1 MFFEISFLKY
11 FAIFTRKHLR
21 WSLSI
26 FEKFTENSTKKR
38 LRHRC
43 FPVNIAK
50 FLRAAFFIK
59 HLRWLL
65 LQILIAYYDLLQAQY
80 YGVISIG
87 TPPQSLKQYLILA
100 HRIYGYHHQIVH
112 FFMLHVVSS
121 YYLFVFRN
129 HIIKAFSFL
138 TLQQIE
144 RCFQFPSHRSSH
156 PEVFVGKGVPKI

>member
-26 FEKFTENSTKKR
+26 FDKFTENSTKKR

-87 TPPQSLKQYLILA
+87 TPPQSFKVVFDTGSSNLW
-100 HRIYGYHHQIVH
+100 VPSSDCP

-138 TLQQIE
+138 TLQ
-144 RCFQFPSHRSSH
+144 
-156 PEVFVGKGVPKI
+156 

>member
-26 FEKFTENSTKKR
+26 FDKFTENSTKKR

-65 LQILIAYYDLLQAQY
+65 LEILIAYYDLLQAQY

-87 TPPQSLKQYLILA
+87 TPPQSFKVVFDTGSSNLWVPSSDCP
-100 HRIYGYHHQIVH
+100 IYYVAC
-112 FFMLHVVSS
+112 S
-121 YYLFVFRN
+121 
-129 HIIKAFSFL
+129 K
-138 TLQQIE
+138 
-144 RCFQFPSHRSSH
+144 
-156 PEVFVGKGVPKI
+156 